1 MPGGA
6 VSVRIAIQLDA
17 VQALGE
23 ELAALATELS
33 ADTDLCAASAAS
45 LAIAAPGEVSDR
57 AGATG
62 RTWATLV
69 ADLVAGADAAS
80 ATLLAAVQSYRLTD
94 ASVSDRLLAARVG
107 APA

>member
-1 MPGGA
+1 M
-6 VSVRIAIQLDA
+6 SVQIAIQLDA
-17 VQALGE
+17 VQVLGE

-33 ADTDLCAASAAS
+33 ADTDLCASSAAS
-45 LAIAAPGEVSDR
+45 LATAAPGEVSDR

-62 RTWATLV
+62 RSWATLV

-80 ATLLAAVQSYRLTD
+80 TTLLAAVHSYRLAD
-94 ASVSDRLLAARVG
+94 AAVSDRLLAARAG